1 MKGVLFLIGLTLG
14 LITGLGIAVYQ
25 YESKKIN
32 NENKAIYHYEKKEK
46 SKKIFKI

>member
-1 MKGVLFLIGLTLG
+1 MKGVLFTIGLASG
-14 LITGLGIAVYQ
+14 MIIGLGIAVYQ